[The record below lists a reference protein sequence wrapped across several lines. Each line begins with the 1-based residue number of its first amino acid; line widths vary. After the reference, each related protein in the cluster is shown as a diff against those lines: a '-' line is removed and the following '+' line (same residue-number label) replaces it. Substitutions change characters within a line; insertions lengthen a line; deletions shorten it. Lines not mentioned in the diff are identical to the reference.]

1 MLESEST
8 MPSSAVRLLAIVGQT
23 PQRRTAAIFVFSL
36 QLLWCLSA
44 PTVGCILVP
53 IVDQREYL
61 AKFPAAFEAVK
72 AGELPGLPLQDPRA
86 CLSGASCS
94 RRRPLHLRHAVT
106 ASHSAAG
113 GAAEGHAVPGAAAAS
128 ACPSLLAQSLTFP
141 PSRPSSTQLTL
152 WASPPTSLRATSAFR
167 CSAELEGCC
176 MQSGGT
182 GIEPRQSVKCKG
194 ACQSRRSSAQ
204 FDSATPHAHQNT
216 DVATPPLLCSRVS
229 WRG

>member
-1 MLESEST
+1 
-8 MPSSAVRLLAIVGQT
+8 MPSSAVRLLGNRWADT
-23 PQRRTAAIFVFSL
+23 TAPHGCNFCFLPAT
-36 QLLWCLSA
+36 LWCLSA

-94 RRRPLHLRHAVT
+94 GRRPLHLRHAVT

-128 ACPSLLAQSLTFP
+128 ACPSLLPQSLTFP
-141 PSRPSSTQLTL
+141 PSRPSSIRLTL
-152 WASPPTSLRATSAFR
+152 WASPPTSLRATSASR

-176 MQSGGT
+176 MQSGST